1 MVIKMAE
8 GGKDIVFHESGNG
21 KVVMLI
27 HGFPMSSA
35 IWRGFTGRLSKFF
48 RVITPDLP
56 GFGDSPLPDGPFSID
71 DIARIVLRKAD
82 DLGIGRI
89 VAIGHS
95 LGGYVTLA
103 MVNRDPDRFA
113 GFGLLH
119 STALPD
125 TEEKKAARDKAI
137 AFIGNNGAE
146 AYTSNFITPLFA
158 DSKHPDVPFVREL
171 NIRANAATLVG
182 YLKAMR
188 DRPDRRDVL
197 RSFPR
202 PVLLVAGG
210 KDPVIPPTD
219 LRKQAEITSHAAF
232 YELEQQAHMALV
244 EDVPATSSL
253 VYDFVLRCYE

>member
-1 MVIKMAE
+1 M
-8 GGKDIVFHESGNG
+8 GKDIVFHEAGSG
-21 KVVMLI
+21 KAVMLI
-27 HGFPMSSA
+27 HGFPMAAA
-35 IWRGFTGRLSKFF
+35 IWRGFIGKLSESF

-56 GFGDSPLPDGPFSID
+56 GFGDSPLPDGAFTID
-71 DIARIVLRKAD
+71 DIADIILRKAD
-82 DLGIGRI
+82 TLGIDKM

-113 GFGLLH
+113 GFGLFH

-125 TEEKKAARDKAI
+125 SDEKKAARDKAI
-137 AFIGNNGAE
+137 AFIGTNGAE
-146 AYTSNFITPLFA
+146 VYSSNFVTPLFA
-158 DSKHPDVPFVREL
+158 DSNHPDVPFVREL

-188 DRPDRRDVL
+188 DRPDRTEVL
-197 RSFPR
+197 KSFPR
-202 PVLLVAGG
+202 PILFIAGG
-210 KDPVIPPTD
+210 KDPVIPPAD
-219 LRKQAEITSHAAF
+219 VRKQAEAASEAVF
-232 YELEQQAHMALV
+232 YELEHQAHMALL

>member
-1 MVIKMAE
+1 MSEEAN
-8 GGKDIVFHESGNG
+8 DIVFHESGSG
-21 KVVMLI
+21 RAVVLI

-35 IWRGFTGRLSKFF
+35 IWRGFTSKLASSF

-56 GFGDSPLPDGPFSID
+56 GFGDSPLPKGTFSID
-71 DIARIVLRKAD
+71 DIAGIILRKAD
-82 DLGIGRI
+82 ALGIDKM

-103 MVNRDPDRFA
+103 MVKREPDRFA
-113 GFGLLH
+113 GFGLFH
-119 STALPD
+119 STARPD
-125 TEEKKAARDKAI
+125 TEEKKAGRDKAI
-137 AFIGNNGAE
+137 AFIGANGAK
-146 AYTSNFITPLFA
+146 AYASNFIAPLFA
-158 DSKHPDVPFVREL
+158 DGNHPDVPFVREL
-171 NIRANAATLVG
+171 NIQAKSETLVG

-188 DRPDRRDVL
+188 DRPDRTDVL

-202 PVLLVAGG
+202 PILFIAGG
-210 KDPVIPPTD
+210 KDPVIPAED
-219 LRKQAEITSHAAF
+219 VRRQAEAASRGEY